1 MTGIISCEWRGV
13 RDPESGVS
21 QCAVAIGTSPTDQS
35 ILSKTILAGNL
46 NLSSYHSPKM
56 TFDPNMAYYV
66 QLYTRNGAG
75 LERITTSTSVYFDTT
90 PPISEGMV
98 MVLPNFETVSYLQGN
113 LTNQISMLN
122 RSSAVCL
129 LDTDVVAV
137 LFDLPSDLES
147 GIFRCVMHVG

>member
-1 MTGIISCEWRGV
+1 
-13 RDPESGVS
+13 
-21 QCAVAIGTSPTDQS
+21 
-35 ILSKTILAGNL
+35 
-46 NLSSYHSPKM
+46 M

-75 LERITTSTSVYFDTT
+75 LERITTSTSVYFDTS
-90 PPISEGMV
+90 PPISEGVV

-113 LTNQISMLN
+113 LTNQMVN

-147 GIFRCVMHVG
+147 GIFRCVMHVESFAYCKQSKTGWWEGPGTGLAPLLISWIRQPTLCIVLYVWKLLREKTFANW

>member
-1 MTGIISCEWRGV
+1 
-13 RDPESGVS
+13 
-21 QCAVAIGTSPTDQS
+21 
-35 ILSKTILAGNL
+35 
-46 NLSSYHSPKM
+46 M

-75 LERITTSTSVYFDTT
+75 LERITTSTSVYFDTS
-90 PPISEGMV
+90 PPISEGVV

-113 LTNQISMLN
+113 LTNQMVN

-137 LFDLPSDLES
+137 RFELPSDLES